1 MRRTAAVLIAL
12 SLISA
17 CATVEVGREFDLA
30 AFEAKVVP
38 GVTTKADVRA
48 WLGAPA
54 GIGTSLETSGE
65 RLQQWL
71 YYNGNGHFPR
81 MTDAHFRMLQ
91 IKFDERG
98 VVRSY
103 SSAT

>member
-1 MRRTAAVLIAL
+1 MKRAL
-12 SLISA
+12 ALTVFLLLSA
-17 CATVEVGREFDLA
+17 CATVEVGRGFDLA
-30 AFEAKVVP
+30 GFEAKVVP

-48 WLGAPA
+48 WLGVPA
-54 GIGTSLETSGE
+54 GIGTSVETSGE
-65 RLQQWL
+65 RLQQWI

-91 IKFDERG
+91 IRFDERG

-103 SSAT
+103 SSSS